1 MNLYAKDLI
10 IYSKLEI
17 PILND
22 SLIRRE
28 NLEKILDQS
37 LNKKLTYI
45 TSPSGFGKTTL
56 LSQWSKNIDVDLAWI
71 SLDENDNN
79 IHQFFRYLIISIQ
92 RSTNLNFG
100 KELIEELNSNLINI
114 DRIII
119 LFLNEFI
126 IYPTKYNII
135 IDNYN
140 EITNEDIRRALNK
153 IINYIPNNVSII
165 ISSKKKDTLIDISKL
180 RSFNQLLEL
189 NTEDIKFNSK
199 DLESFFKIKGFK
211 LDNNQL
217 KKIEEK
223 TEGWALSLQ
232 LMSFFMKEN
241 KDIDFEKDFENIYIF
256 DFVFEKILEGL
267 DEKYLDFLLKTSFLS
282 YFNDEITSKIE
293 NIEFSH
299 EIIKYLNH
307 NNLFVI
313 RVDNSGEWFRYNK
326 LFSDLLKKKFRQI
339 YSKKEE
345 KKIREL
351 AYKWYLERKM
361 FVQSLEQLLA
371 LKQEDTILEV
381 INNIIE
387 SNEYNLRHSYLEY
400 IDKSNFESICKYP
413 RLLFFYVQKLVY
425 DFNFEKAE
433 IIISFI
439 EKKLKPIPNEIKN
452 YILFFNGYKL
462 YLENNVTKSL
472 EKIESCLKESIEEND
487 TFMISNCYIALSSLY
502 LRKSMFNE
510 ALIIMNKGLELHKK
524 NESLE
529 LETISDMIFIL
540 ITLNKLS
547 EAEKKYNYVLEKIEK
562 VSYSYNY
569 QSIKTK
575 LLIARITL
583 DFYYNKDIS
592 DDVKELDIF
601 ISKIDNISLVH
612 YAYSSLANIM
622 ISKLKFD
629 EASILIDKLEEF
641 NNESLSIETTFIKI
655 RYFLFKKE
663 LVLAKYHFESLNLTI
678 DIDSNLDLFFTTLNL
693 YISLNNLDLSQN
705 LLDKFFEYHDNKES
719 IYYIYALIFKSIISY
734 KKNKEDESSEI
745 FLQAIKLIV
754 KSKSLSILCEFSND
768 IREIINK
775 ILSDLNKK
783 IRHSI
788 VPYIDLSFFDELLI
802 TSYKNTNK
810 EISENLDL
818 NISFTK
824 REIELLD
831 LLESRI
837 SNTEMSNQLFISV
850 NTLKTHI
857 KNIYKKLKVNDRE
870 EALIKYKAIISA
882 KK

>member
-56 LSQWSKNIDVDLAWI
+56 LSQWSRNIDVDLAWI

-79 IHQFFRYLIISIQ
+79 INQFFRYLIISIQ

-313 RVDNSGEWFRYNK
+313 RVDNSGEWFRYHN
-326 LFSDLLKKKFRQI
+326 SR
-339 YSKKEE
+339 
-345 KKIREL
+345 
-351 AYKWYLERKM
+351 
-361 FVQSLEQLLA
+361 
-371 LKQEDTILEV
+371 
-381 INNIIE
+381 
-387 SNEYNLRHSYLEY
+387 
-400 IDKSNFESICKYP
+400 
-413 RLLFFYVQKLVY
+413 
-425 DFNFEKAE
+425 
-433 IIISFI
+433 
-439 EKKLKPIPNEIKN
+439 
-452 YILFFNGYKL
+452 
-462 YLENNVTKSL
+462 
-472 EKIESCLKESIEEND
+472 
-487 TFMISNCYIALSSLY
+487 
-502 LRKSMFNE
+502 
-510 ALIIMNKGLELHKK
+510 
-524 NESLE
+524 
-529 LETISDMIFIL
+529 
-540 ITLNKLS
+540 
-547 EAEKKYNYVLEKIEK
+547 
-562 VSYSYNY
+562 
-569 QSIKTK
+569 
-575 LLIARITL
+575 
-583 DFYYNKDIS
+583 
-592 DDVKELDIF
+592 
-601 ISKIDNISLVH
+601 
-612 YAYSSLANIM
+612 YA
-622 ISKLKFD
+622 
-629 EASILIDKLEEF
+629 
-641 NNESLSIETTFIKI
+641 
-655 RYFLFKKE
+655 
-663 LVLAKYHFESLNLTI
+663 
-678 DIDSNLDLFFTTLNL
+678 
-693 YISLNNLDLSQN
+693 
-705 LLDKFFEYHDNKES
+705 
-719 IYYIYALIFKSIISY
+719 
-734 KKNKEDESSEI
+734 
-745 FLQAIKLIV
+745 
-754 KSKSLSILCEFSND
+754 
-768 IREIINK
+768 
-775 ILSDLNKK
+775 
-783 IRHSI
+783 
-788 VPYIDLSFFDELLI
+788 
-802 TSYKNTNK
+802 
-810 EISENLDL
+810 
-818 NISFTK
+818 
-824 REIELLD
+824 
-831 LLESRI
+831 
-837 SNTEMSNQLFISV
+837 
-850 NTLKTHI
+850 
-857 KNIYKKLKVNDRE
+857 
-870 EALIKYKAIISA
+870 
-882 KK
+882 